1 MDDNDAAVTAFV
13 EICSR
18 LDRLIAAQELTNSV
32 ILRLTATVAQHLDS
46 VPADDHA
53 AVYPTGSSYPVG
65 RLSRG
70 LGSLIPR
77 P

>member
-1 MDDNDAAVTAFV
+1 MADNDDVVLAFV

-32 ILRLTATVAQHLDS
+32 LMRLTATMAAQRLESQQTESPKDE
-46 VPADDHA
+46 
-53 AVYPTGSSYPVG
+53 VYPISGMH
-65 RLSRG
+65 RG

-77 P
+77 S